1 MLAGYPSHNRGL
13 MAARRASAPTWVTA
27 MALTWVSSE
36 AATHALT
43 TARHGYCAPTGYSM
57 GDCLAGHVGSW
68 KLSRAILKEQTTRGA
83 MDECV
88 AGCLRCSRCNYVSM
102 NLQEKECAWTHRCDM
117 SNLLQAPARR
127 GVWRTSLV
135 RNGSHIERIAVGN
148 VHLELHD
155 VVPWS
160 HTVPKPPVPLYVV
173 SGASLQWIMAENRGE
188 ALVAFVV
195 RLLSSRHCR
204 AARGR
209 RGPARA
215 EQGGG
220 GLVVDIGSN
229 EGYYALV
236 AAALGCKVVAFEP
249 QPGCR
254 HAIEAAIDRNGFGER
269 MRLVRQPVGPLPS
282 RQVSVPARGCAM
294 MGVAVEGDRK
304 QVARGAEHQ
313 VRTTT
318 LEHAA
323 GHDERITL
331 VKVDTEGA
339 EVSVLRGLLPT
350 LSRIDNLVV
359 ETSPGW
365 WTEKFHQSRREGA
378 ELYASLFS
386 THGFTAAYTSDAQW
400 IIGAGQMRDRI
411 MRFGPSGYW
420 SQRDIWFGRDEAF
433 MRRAIRAQFN
443 ATQRQVAS

>member
-1 MLAGYPSHNRGL
+1 MLKLGFYLSSIAVTRSFG
-13 MAARRASAPTWVTA
+13 SA
-27 MALTWVSSE
+27 
-36 AATHALT
+36 
-43 TARHGYCAPTGYSM
+43 GYCASTGWSM
-57 GDCLAGHVGSW
+57 GDCLAGHGGSW
-68 KLSRAILKEQTTRGA
+68 KLSATNIQRTIRME
-83 MDECV
+83 ECV
-88 AGCLRCSRCNYVSM
+88 SGCLSCNRCNYVSM

-135 RNGSHIERIAVGN
+135 RNGSRIERVAVGQA
-148 VHLELHD
+148 HLELHD
-155 VVPWS
+155 VVPIVVPWPRRM
-160 HTVPKPPVPLYVV
+160 VPKPPVPLYVV

-195 RLLSSRHCR
+195 RLLSSRHCGAVR
-204 AARGR
+204 ARPGS
-209 RGPARA
+209 ARA
-215 EQGGG
+215 KQGGGGG

-254 HAIEAAIDRNGFGER
+254 HGIEAAIDRNGFGER
-269 MRLVRQPVGPLPS
+269 MHLVRQPVGPLPS

-294 MGVAVEGDRK
+294 MGVAVEGDQK
-304 QVARGAEHQ
+304 QVGHGASHQ

-318 LEHAA
+318 LEHAV

-339 EVSVLRGLLPT
+339 EVSVLRGLVPT
-350 LSRIDNLVV
+350 LGRIDNLVV

-365 WTEKFHQSRREGA
+365 WTEKFHQSRLEGA
-378 ELYASLFS
+378 DLYASLFS
-386 THGFTAAYTSDAQW
+386 THGFTAAYTSDARW
-400 IIGAGQMRDRI
+400 IVDADQMRDCI

-420 SQRDIWFGRDEAF
+420 SQQDIWIGRDEAM
-433 MRRAIRAQFN
+433 MRHAIRAQFN
-443 ATQRQVAS
+443 ATRSWATSHI